1 MRLSTLPFPH
11 EPSGSLSQKPTHL
24 HRGHPK
30 TFSNHAHVPASCEN
44 VVFPLERLKT
54 PIRSLVLVGVV
65 VRRRL
70 QLYFPL
76 VPCLSGGPSFA
87 PKGFAPG
94 GLGCTVSQ
102 RCDPPSKDARKNVVR
117 ITGSHLVSHVIVLHH
132 QVATTKSKAEAP
144 TNNKADSRKSVLW
157 LVYVPSC
164 SPRN

>member
-70 QLYFPL
+70 QLCFPL
-76 VPCLSGGPSFA
+76 VPCLSGGPW
-87 PKGFAPG
+87 
-94 GLGCTVSQ
+94 GLGSQ

-164 SPRN
+164 SPSN